1 MKIFSPKIN
10 QKLTAV
16 KVVYWAMLIYMIAAL
31 FWWFIALVKQ
41 NDTLVAVQ
49 LQQIAQ
55 KPGNTVVPKQTADQ
69 LLKMQSRKR
78 VQYIAEGLTFLALIV
93 VGAVYVYR
101 ATRRQIRASVQ
112 QQNFMMAVTHELKT
126 PIAVTQLNLETLQKR
141 KLDAAQQ
148 DKMIAS
154 TLQEANRLN
163 MLCDNIL
170 LASQLDGKAYRES
183 RIENNL
189 SDLVEGCIDTFK
201 QHYPLRQVTEQ
212 IEPSLYLDGE
222 TLLLQMLV
230 NNLLENAHKYAP
242 QDTEIKVV
250 LAANGKQ
257 IKLEVMDSGKGIPD
271 SEKSKIFEK
280 FYRIGSEAT
289 RNTKGT
295 GLGLYLCKKIAENHN
310 ANISVTDSKPQGSIF
325 VVTFNS

>member
-1 MKIFSPKIN
+1 MEKTSAIAN
-10 QKLTAV
+10 RKLTAV
-16 KVVYWAMLIYMIAAL
+16 KVVYWALLTYMIAAL
-31 FWWFIALVKQ
+31 VWWFIALVKQ

-49 LQQIAQ
+49 LQQITGTQAQ
-55 KPGNTVVPKQTADQ
+55 AHMPKLTVAE
-69 LLKMQSRKR
+69 LLDMQSRKR
-78 VQYIAEGLTFLALIV
+78 IQYIAEGLTFLALIL
-93 VGAVYVYR
+93 VGAVYVFR

-141 KLDAAQQ
+141 KLDTAQQ

-154 TLQEANRLN
+154 TLMEANRLN

-170 LASQLDGKAYRES
+170 LASQLDGKAYQETRTE
-183 RIENNL
+183 INF

-201 QHYPLRQVTEQ
+201 QHYPSRMVTEQ
-212 IEPSLYLDGE
+212 IEPTLYLDGE
-222 TLLLQMLV
+222 TLLLQMLI

-242 QDTEIKVV
+242 QDTEIKVA
-250 LAANGKQ
+250 LAQQGKNIQ
-257 IKLEVMDSGKGIPD
+257 LKVIDSGKGIPD
-271 SEKSKIFEK
+271 AEKFKVFEK

-310 ANISVTDSKPQGSIF
+310 ANISVTDNKPQGSIF
-325 VVTFNS
+325 IFTFNS

>member
-1 MKIFSPKIN
+1 MKNFTPKIN
-10 QKLTAV
+10 RRLTSV
-16 KVVYWAMLIYMIAAL
+16 TIVYWALLTYMIAAL
-31 FWWFIALVKQ
+31 LWWFIALVKQ
-41 NDTLVAVQ
+41 NDTLTAVQ
-49 LQQIAQ
+49 LQQLTGATGQVTKQAQ
-55 KPGNTVVPKQTADQ
+55 TSDQ
-69 LLKMQSRKR
+69 LLQKQKRKR

-141 KLDAAQQ
+141 KLEPAQQ
-148 DKMIAS
+148 EKMIAS

-163 MLCDNIL
+163 MLCNNIL
-170 LASQLDGKAYRES
+170 LASQLDSKAYKES
-183 RIENNL
+183 RIEINF
-189 SDLVEGCIDTFK
+189 SDLVEGCIDSFK
-201 QHYPLRQVTEQ
+201 QHYPSRLVIEQ
-212 IEPSLYLDGE
+212 IEPALYLDGE

-242 QDTEIKVV
+242 QDTEITVV
-250 LAANGKQ
+250 LAQKATAIELLVIDN
-257 IKLEVMDSGKGIPD
+257 GKGIPD
-271 SEKSKIFEK
+271 NEKPKIFEK

-295 GLGLYLCKKIAENHN
+295 GLGLYLCKKITQNHN
-310 ANISVTDSKPQGSIF
+310 ANISVTDNKPQGSKFI
-325 VVTFNS
+325 VTFNS

>member
-1 MKIFSPKIN
+1 MKNFTPKIN
-10 QKLTAV
+10 RRLTSV
-16 KVVYWAMLIYMIAAL
+16 TIVYWALLTYMIAAL
-31 FWWFIALVKQ
+31 LWWFIALVKQ
-41 NDTLVAVQ
+41 NDTLTAVQ
-49 LQQIAQ
+49 LQQLTGVTGQ
-55 KPGNTVVPKQTADQ
+55 VTKQTQTSEQ
-69 LLKMQSRKR
+69 LLQKQKRKR

-141 KLDAAQQ
+141 KLEPAQQ
-148 DKMIAS
+148 EKMIAS

-163 MLCDNIL
+163 MLCNNIL
-170 LASQLDGKAYRES
+170 LASQLDSKAYKES
-183 RIENNL
+183 RIEINF
-189 SDLVEGCIDTFK
+189 SDLVEGCIDSFK
-201 QHYPLRQVTEQ
+201 QHYPSRLVIEQ
-212 IEPSLYLDGE
+212 IEPALYLDGE

-242 QDTEIKVV
+242 QDTEITVV
-250 LAANGKQ
+250 LAQKATAIELLVIDN
-257 IKLEVMDSGKGIPD
+257 GKGIPD
-271 SEKSKIFEK
+271 TEKPKIFEK

-295 GLGLYLCKKIAENHN
+295 GLGLYLCKKITQNHN
-310 ANISVTDSKPQGSIF
+310 ANISVTDNKPQGSKF

>member
-1 MKIFSPKIN
+1 MEKTSTIAN
-10 QKLTAV
+10 RKLTAV
-16 KVVYWAMLIYMIAAL
+16 KVVYWALLTYMIAAL
-31 FWWFIALVKQ
+31 VWWFIALVKQ

-49 LQQIAQ
+49 LQQITGTQAQ
-55 KPGNTVVPKQTADQ
+55 AHMPKLTVAE
-69 LLKMQSRKR
+69 LLDMQSRKR
-78 VQYIAEGLTFLALIV
+78 IQYIAEGLTFLALIL
-93 VGAVYVYR
+93 VGAVYVFR

-141 KLDAAQQ
+141 KLDTAQQ
-148 DKMIAS
+148 DKMITS
-154 TLQEANRLN
+154 TLREANRLN

-170 LASQLDGKAYRES
+170 LASQLDGKAYQETRTE
-183 RIENNL
+183 INF

-201 QHYPLRQVTEQ
+201 QHYPSRLVSEQ
-212 IEPSLYLDGE
+212 IEASLYLDGE
-222 TLLLQMLV
+222 TLLLQMLI

-242 QDTEIKVV
+242 QDTEIKVA
-250 LAANGKQ
+250 LAQQGKNIQ
-257 IKLEVMDSGKGIPD
+257 LKVIDSGKGIPD
-271 SEKSKIFEK
+271 AEKFKIFEK

-310 ANISVTDSKPQGSIF
+310 ANISVTDNKPQGSIF

>member
-1 MKIFSPKIN
+1 MKNFSPKTN
-10 QKLTAV
+10 RKLTAV
-16 KVVYWAMLIYMIAAL
+16 KVVYWALLIYMIAAL
-31 FWWFIALVKQ
+31 VWWFIALVKQ

-49 LQQIAQ
+49 LQQINGTPAQ
-55 KPGNTVVPKQTADQ
+55 PNMPRQTAAD

-78 VQYIAEGLTFLALIV
+78 VQYMAEGLTFLALIL

-141 KLDAAQQ
+141 KLDPGQQ

>member
-1 MKIFSPKIN
+1 MKNFTPKIN
-10 QKLTAV
+10 RRLAAV
-16 KVVYWAMLIYMIAAL
+16 TIVYWALLTYMIAAL
-31 FWWFIALVKQ
+31 LWWFIALVKQ
-41 NDTLVAVQ
+41 NDTLTAVQ
-49 LQQIAQ
+49 LQQISGTVQNSATLQPTAQ
-55 KPGNTVVPKQTADQ
+55 QLIQKQQ
-69 LLKMQSRKR
+69 RKR

-141 KLDAAQQ
+141 KLEPAQQ
-148 DKMIAS
+148 EKMIAS

-163 MLCDNIL
+163 MLCNNIL
-170 LASQLDGKAYRES
+170 LASQLDSKAYKES
-183 RIENNL
+183 RIEINF

-201 QHYPLRQVTEQ
+201 SHYPTRVVAEQ
-212 IEPSLYLDGE
+212 IEASLYLDGE

-242 QDTEIKVV
+242 QETDIKVV
-250 LAANGKQ
+250 LAQDGNFV
-257 IKLEVMDSGKGIPD
+257 KLEVIDSGKGIPD
-271 SEKSKIFEK
+271 TEKAKIFEK
-280 FYRIGSEAT
+280 FYRVGSEAT

-295 GLGLYLCKKIAENHN
+295 GLGLYLCKKIAQNHN
-310 ANISVTDSKPQGSIF
+310 ANISVTDNKPQGSKF

>member
-1 MKIFSPKIN
+1 MKNYTPKIN
-10 QKLTAV
+10 RRLAAV
-16 KVVYWAMLIYMIAAL
+16 TIVYWALLSYMIAAL
-31 FWWFIALVKQ
+31 LWWFIELVKQ
-41 NDTLVAVQ
+41 NDTLTAVQ
-49 LQQIAQ
+49 LQQLTGATGQVHI
-55 KPGNTVVPKQTADQ
+55 QTQTSDQ
-69 LLKMQSRKR
+69 LLQKQKRKR

-141 KLDAAQQ
+141 KLEPAQQ
-148 DKMIAS
+148 DKIIAS

-163 MLCDNIL
+163 MLCNNIL
-170 LASQLDGKAYRES
+170 LASQLDSKAYKES
-183 RIENNL
+183 RIEINF
-189 SDLVEGCIDTFK
+189 SDLVEGCIDSFK
-201 QHYPLRQVTEQ
+201 QHYPARVVVEE
-212 IEPSLYLDGE
+212 IEPALYLDGE

-242 QDTEIKVV
+242 QDTDITVV
-250 LAANGKQ
+250 LAQKVSAIELLVIDN
-257 IKLEVMDSGKGIPD
+257 GKGIPD
-271 SEKSKIFEK
+271 SEKPKIFEK

-295 GLGLYLCKKIAENHN
+295 GLGLYLCKKIAQNHN
-310 ANISVTDSKPQGSIF
+310 ANISVTDNKPQGSKF

>member
-1 MKIFSPKIN
+1 MKKNSPKIN
-10 QKLTAV
+10 RKLTAV
-16 KVVYWAMLIYMIAAL
+16 KVVYWALLIYMIAAL
-31 FWWFIALVKQ
+31 LWWFIALVKQ

-49 LQQIAQ
+49 LQQITGTQAQ
-55 KPGNTVVPKQTADQ
+55 PRVPKQTVEQ

-78 VQYIAEGLTFLALIV
+78 VQYIAEGLTFLALIL

-101 ATRRQIRASVQ
+101 ATRRQIRASEQ

-141 KLDAAQQ
+141 KLDPAQQ

-170 LASQLDGKAYRES
+170 LASQLDGKDYQEARTE
-183 RIENNL
+183 INF
-189 SDLVEGCIDTFK
+189 SDLLEGCIDTFK
-201 QHYPLRQVTEQ
+201 QHYPSRLITEQ
-212 IEPSLYLDGE
+212 IEPTLYLDGE

-242 QDTEIKVV
+242 QNTEIKVI
-250 LAANGKQ
+250 LAQQGKH
-257 IKLEVMDSGKGIPD
+257 IKLEVIDSGKGIPD
-271 SEKSKIFEK
+271 NEKLKIFEK

-295 GLGLYLCKKIAENHN
+295 GLGLYLCKKIAKNHN
-310 ANISVTDSKPQGSIF
+310 ANISVTDSKPQGSNF

>member
-1 MKIFSPKIN
+1 MKNYTPKIN
-10 QKLTAV
+10 RRLAAV
-16 KVVYWAMLIYMIAAL
+16 TIVYWALLSYMIAAL
-31 FWWFIALVKQ
+31 LWWFIALVKQ
-41 NDTLVAVQ
+41 NDTLTAVQ
-49 LQQIAQ
+49 LQQLTGATGQVHI
-55 KPGNTVVPKQTADQ
+55 QTQTSDQ
-69 LLKMQSRKR
+69 LLQKQKRKR

-141 KLDAAQQ
+141 KLEPAQQ
-148 DKMIAS
+148 DKIIAS

-163 MLCDNIL
+163 MLCNNIL
-170 LASQLDGKAYRES
+170 LASQLDSKAYKES
-183 RIENNL
+183 RIEINF
-189 SDLVEGCIDTFK
+189 SDLVEGCIDSFK
-201 QHYPLRQVTEQ
+201 QHYPARVVVEE
-212 IEPSLYLDGE
+212 IEPALYLDGE

-242 QDTEIKVV
+242 QDTDITVV
-250 LAANGKQ
+250 LAQKVNAVELLVIDN
-257 IKLEVMDSGKGIPD
+257 GKGIPD
-271 SEKSKIFEK
+271 IEKPKIFEK

-295 GLGLYLCKKIAENHN
+295 GLGLYLCKKIAQNHN
-310 ANISVTDSKPQGSIF
+310 ANISVTDNKPQGSKF

>member
-1 MKIFSPKIN
+1 MKNFTPKIN
-10 QKLTAV
+10 RRLTSV
-16 KVVYWAMLIYMIAAL
+16 TIVYWALLTYMIAAL
-31 FWWFIALVKQ
+31 LWWFIALVKQ
-41 NDTLVAVQ
+41 NDTLTAVQ
-49 LQQIAQ
+49 LQQLTGATGQ
-55 KPGNTVVPKQTADQ
+55 VTKQTQTSDQ
-69 LLKMQSRKR
+69 LLQKQKRKR

-141 KLDAAQQ
+141 KLEPAQQ
-148 DKMIAS
+148 EKMIAS

-163 MLCDNIL
+163 MLCNNIL
-170 LASQLDGKAYRES
+170 LASQLDSKAYKES
-183 RIENNL
+183 RIEINF
-189 SDLVEGCIDTFK
+189 SDLVEGCIDSFK
-201 QHYPLRQVTEQ
+201 QHYPSRLVIEQ
-212 IEPSLYLDGE
+212 IEPALYLDGE

-242 QDTEIKVV
+242 QNTEITVV
-250 LAANGKQ
+250 LAQKATAIELLVIDN
-257 IKLEVMDSGKGIPD
+257 GKGIPD
-271 SEKSKIFEK
+271 TEKPKIFEK

-295 GLGLYLCKKIAENHN
+295 GLGLYLCKKITQNHN
-310 ANISVTDSKPQGSIF
+310 ANISVTDNKPQGSKF

>member
-1 MKIFSPKIN
+1 MKKISPKIN
-10 QKLTAV
+10 RKLTAV
-16 KVVYWAMLIYMIAAL
+16 KVVYWALLIYMIAAL
-31 FWWFIALVKQ
+31 LWWFIALVKQ

-49 LQQIAQ
+49 LQQITGTQ
-55 KPGNTVVPKQTADQ
+55 DQPIMPKQTVEQ

-78 VQYIAEGLTFLALIV
+78 VQYIAEGLTFLALIL

-101 ATRRQIRASVQ
+101 ATRRQIRASEQ

-141 KLDAAQQ
+141 KLDPAQQ

-170 LASQLDGKAYRES
+170 LASQLDGKDYQEARTE
-183 RIENNL
+183 INF
-189 SDLVEGCIDTFK
+189 SDLLEGCIDTFK
-201 QHYPLRQVTEQ
+201 QHYPSRLVTEQ
-212 IEPSLYLDGE
+212 IEPTLYLDGE

-242 QDTEIKVV
+242 QNTEIKVI
-250 LAANGKQ
+250 LAQQGKH
-257 IKLEVMDSGKGIPD
+257 IKLEVIDSGKGIPD
-271 SEKSKIFEK
+271 NEKLKIFEK

-295 GLGLYLCKKIAENHN
+295 GLGLYLCKKIAKNHN
-310 ANISVTDSKPQGSIF
+310 ANISVTDSKPQGSNF

>member
-1 MKIFSPKIN
+1 MKNYTPKIN
-10 QKLTAV
+10 RRLAAV
-16 KVVYWAMLIYMIAAL
+16 TIVYWALLSYMIAAL
-31 FWWFIALVKQ
+31 LWWFIALVNQ
-41 NDTLVAVQ
+41 NDTLTAVQ
-49 LQQIAQ
+49 LQQLTGATGQVHI
-55 KPGNTVVPKQTADQ
+55 QTQTSDQ
-69 LLKMQSRKR
+69 LLQKQKRKR

-141 KLDAAQQ
+141 KLEPAQQ
-148 DKMIAS
+148 DKIIAS

-163 MLCDNIL
+163 MLCNNIL
-170 LASQLDGKAYRES
+170 LASQLDSKAYKES
-183 RIENNL
+183 RIEINF
-189 SDLVEGCIDTFK
+189 SDLVEGCIDSFK
-201 QHYPLRQVTEQ
+201 QHYPARVVVEE
-212 IEPSLYLDGE
+212 IEPALYLDGE

-242 QDTEIKVV
+242 QDTDITVV
-250 LAANGKQ
+250 LAQKVNAVELLVIDN
-257 IKLEVMDSGKGIPD
+257 GKGIPD
-271 SEKSKIFEK
+271 SEKPKIFEK

-295 GLGLYLCKKIAENHN
+295 GLGLYLCKKIAQNHN
-310 ANISVTDSKPQGSIF
+310 ANISVTDNKPQGSKF

>member
-49 LQQIAQ
+49 LQQINGTPAQ
-55 KPGNTVVPKQTADQ
+55 ANMPRQTAAD

-78 VQYIAEGLTFLALIV
+78 VQYMAEGLTFLALIL

-141 KLDAAQQ
+141 KLDPGQQ

-170 LASQLDGKAYRES
+170 LASQLDGKAYQETRTE
-183 RIENNL
+183 INF
-189 SDLVEGCIDTFK
+189 SDLLEGCIDTFK
-201 QHYPLRQVTEQ
+201 QHYPSRLVTEQ
-212 IEPSLYLDGE
+212 IEPTLYLDGE

-250 LAANGKQ
+250 LGQSGKH
-257 IKLEVMDSGKGIPD
+257 IKLEVIDSGKGIPA
-271 SEKSKIFEK
+271 SEKLKIFEK

-310 ANISVTDSKPQGSIF
+310 ANISVTDNKPQGSIF
-325 VVTFNS
+325 VITFNS

>member
-1 MKIFSPKIN
+1 M
-10 QKLTAV
+10 
-16 KVVYWAMLIYMIAAL
+16 
-31 FWWFIALVKQ
+31 
-41 NDTLVAVQ
+41 
-49 LQQIAQ
+49 
-55 KPGNTVVPKQTADQ
+55 
-69 LLKMQSRKR
+69 
-78 VQYIAEGLTFLALIV
+78 ALIL

-141 KLDAAQQ
+141 KLEPAQQ

-163 MLCDNIL
+163 MLCNNIL

-201 QHYPLRQVTEQ
+201 QHYPLRLVTEQ

-242 QDTEIKVV
+242 QDTEIKVT
-250 LAANGKQ
+250 LAAHGKH
-257 IKLEVMDSGKGIPD
+257 IKLEVMDGGKGIPD
-271 SEKSKIFEK
+271 TEKSKIFEK

-310 ANISVTDSKPQGSIF
+310 ANISVTDNKPQGSIF

>member
-1 MKIFSPKIN
+1 MKNYTPKIN
-10 QKLTAV
+10 RRLTAV
-16 KVVYWAMLIYMIAAL
+16 TIVYWALLTYMIAAL
-31 FWWFIALVKQ
+31 LWWFIALVKQ
-41 NDTLVAVQ
+41 NDTLTAVQ
-49 LQQIAQ
+49 LQQLTGSTGQVHI
-55 KPGNTVVPKQTADQ
+55 QTQTSEQ
-69 LLKMQSRKR
+69 LLQKQKRKR

-141 KLDAAQQ
+141 KLEPAQQ
-148 DKMIAS
+148 EKMIAS

-163 MLCDNIL
+163 MLCNNIL
-170 LASQLDGKAYRES
+170 LASQLDSKAYKES
-183 RIENNL
+183 RIEINF
-189 SDLVEGCIDTFK
+189 SDLVEGCIDSFK
-201 QHYPLRQVTEQ
+201 QHYPSRLVIEQ

-242 QDTEIKVV
+242 QDTDITVV
-250 LAANGKQ
+250 LAQKVTAIELLVIDN
-257 IKLEVMDSGKGIPD
+257 GKGIPD
-271 SEKSKIFEK
+271 NEKPKIFEK
-280 FYRIGSEAT
+280 FYRVGSEAT

-295 GLGLYLCKKIAENHN
+295 GLGLYLCKKITQNHN
-310 ANISVTDSKPQGSIF
+310 ANISVTDNKPQGSKF

>member
-1 MKIFSPKIN
+1 MKNFSPKIN
-10 QKLTAV
+10 RKLTAV
-16 KVVYWAMLIYMIAAL
+16 KVVYWALLIYMIAAL
-31 FWWFIALVKQ
+31 VWWFIALVKQ

-49 LQQIAQ
+49 LQQITGTQAQ
-55 KPGNTVVPKQTADQ
+55 SIMPRKTAAE
-69 LLKMQSRKR
+69 LLKMQSRTR
-78 VQYIAEGLTFLALIV
+78 VQYIAEGLTFLALIL

-141 KLDAAQQ
+141 KLEPAQQ

-170 LASQLDGKAYRES
+170 LASQLDGKAYQ
-183 RIENNL
+183 ENRTEINF
-189 SDLVEGCIDTFK
+189 SDLLEGCIDTFK
-201 QHYPLRQVTEQ
+201 QHYPSRLVTEQ
-212 IEPSLYLDGE
+212 IEPTLYLDGE
-222 TLLLQMLV
+222 TLLLQMLT

-242 QDTEIKVV
+242 QDTEIKVT
-250 LAANGKQ
+250 LTQHGKH
-257 IKLEVMDSGKGIPD
+257 IKLEVIDGGKGIPD
-271 SEKSKIFEK
+271 PEKFKIFEK

-310 ANISVTDSKPQGSIF
+310 ANISVTDNKPQGSIF

>member
-1 MKIFSPKIN
+1 M
-10 QKLTAV
+10 
-16 KVVYWAMLIYMIAAL
+16 VYWAMLIYMIAAL

-41 NDTLVAVQ
+41 NDTLIAVQ

>member
-1 MKIFSPKIN
+1 MEKTSAIAN
-10 QKLTAV
+10 RKLTAV
-16 KVVYWAMLIYMIAAL
+16 KVVYWALLTYMIAAL
-31 FWWFIALVKQ
+31 VWWFIALVKQ

-49 LQQIAQ
+49 LQQITGTQAQ
-55 KPGNTVVPKQTADQ
+55 AHMPKLTVAE
-69 LLKMQSRKR
+69 LLDMQSRKR
-78 VQYIAEGLTFLALIV
+78 IQYIAEGLTFLALIL
-93 VGAVYVYR
+93 VGAVYVFR

-141 KLDAAQQ
+141 KLDTAQQ

-154 TLQEANRLN
+154 TLREANRLN

-170 LASQLDGKAYRES
+170 LASQLDGKAYQETRTE
-183 RIENNL
+183 INF

-201 QHYPLRQVTEQ
+201 QHYPSRLVSEQ
-212 IEPSLYLDGE
+212 IEASLYLDGE
-222 TLLLQMLV
+222 TLLLQMLI

-242 QDTEIKVV
+242 QDTEIKVA
-250 LAANGKQ
+250 LAQQGKNIQ
-257 IKLEVMDSGKGIPD
+257 LKVIDSGKGIPD
-271 SEKSKIFEK
+271 AEKFKVFEK

-310 ANISVTDSKPQGSIF
+310 ANISVTDNKPQGSIF

>member
-1 MKIFSPKIN
+1 MKNYTPKIN
-10 QKLTAV
+10 RRLTAV
-16 KVVYWAMLIYMIAAL
+16 TIVYWALLTYMIAAL
-31 FWWFIALVKQ
+31 LWWFIALVKQ
-41 NDTLVAVQ
+41 NDTLTAVQ
-49 LQQIAQ
+49 LQQLTGSTGQVHI
-55 KPGNTVVPKQTADQ
+55 QTQTSEQ
-69 LLKMQSRKR
+69 LLQKQKRKR

-141 KLDAAQQ
+141 KLEPAQQ
-148 DKMIAS
+148 EKMIAS

-163 MLCDNIL
+163 MLCNNIL
-170 LASQLDGKAYRES
+170 LASQLDSKAYKES
-183 RIENNL
+183 RIEINF
-189 SDLVEGCIDTFK
+189 SDLVEGCIDSFK
-201 QHYPLRQVTEQ
+201 QHYPSRLVIEQ

-242 QDTEIKVV
+242 QDTDITVV
-250 LAANGKQ
+250 LAQKVTAIELLVIDN
-257 IKLEVMDSGKGIPD
+257 GKGIPD
-271 SEKSKIFEK
+271 IEKPKIFEK
-280 FYRIGSEAT
+280 FYRVGSEAT

-295 GLGLYLCKKIAENHN
+295 GLGLYLCKKITQNHN
-310 ANISVTDSKPQGSIF
+310 ANISVTDNKPQGSKF

>member
-1 MKIFSPKIN
+1 MKNFTPKIN
-10 QKLTAV
+10 RRLTSV
-16 KVVYWAMLIYMIAAL
+16 TIVYWALLTYMIAAL
-31 FWWFIALVKQ
+31 LWWFIALVKQ
-41 NDTLVAVQ
+41 NDTLTAVQ
-49 LQQIAQ
+49 LQQLTGATGQ
-55 KPGNTVVPKQTADQ
+55 VTKQTQTSEQ
-69 LLKMQSRKR
+69 LLQKQKRKR

-141 KLDAAQQ
+141 KLEPAQQ
-148 DKMIAS
+148 EKMIAS

-163 MLCDNIL
+163 MLCNNIL
-170 LASQLDGKAYRES
+170 LASQLDSKAYKES
-183 RIENNL
+183 RIEINF
-189 SDLVEGCIDTFK
+189 SDLVEGCIDSFK
-201 QHYPLRQVTEQ
+201 QHYPSRLVIEQ
-212 IEPSLYLDGE
+212 IEPALYLDGE

-242 QDTEIKVV
+242 QDTDITVV
-250 LAANGKQ
+250 LAQKATAIELLVIDN
-257 IKLEVMDSGKGIPD
+257 GKGIPD
-271 SEKSKIFEK
+271 TEKPKIFEK

-295 GLGLYLCKKIAENHN
+295 GLGLYLCKKITQNHN
-310 ANISVTDSKPQGSIF
+310 ANISVTDNKPQGSKF

>member
-1 MKIFSPKIN
+1 MKLFGPKIN
-10 QKLTAV
+10 QNLTAV
-16 KVVYWAMLIYMIAAL
+16 KVVYWALLIYMIAAL
-31 FWWFIALVKQ
+31 LWWFIALVKQ
-41 NDTLVAVQ
+41 NDSLIAVQ
-49 LQQIAQ
+49 LQQISQ
-55 KPGNTVVPKQTADQ
+55 KPGTTLVPKQTAAQ

-78 VQYIAEGLTFLALIV
+78 VQYIAEGLTFLALIL
-93 VGAVYVYR
+93 VGAIYVFR
-101 ATRRQIRASVQ
+101 ATRRQIRAAVQ

-141 KLDAAQQ
+141 KLEPAQQ
-148 DKMIAS
+148 DKIITS

-163 MLCDNIL
+163 ILCNNIL
-170 LASQLDGKAYRES
+170 LASQLDGKAYQES
-183 RIENNL
+183 RIENNV

-201 QHYPLRQVTEQ
+201 QHYPLRLVTEEIQ
-212 IEPSLYLDGE
+212 ASLYLDGE

-242 QDTEIKVV
+242 QDTEIKVI
-250 LAANGKQ
+250 LKAQGMR
-257 IKLEVMDSGKGIPD
+257 ITLEVVDSGKGIAD
-271 SEKSKIFEK
+271 AEKSKIFEK

-310 ANISVTDSKPQGSIF
+310 ANISVTDNKPQGSIF